1 MPYNSAGVYTPPT
14 GAENAAPAQIIRS
27 ATWNTIFTDLSA
39 ALTSVGAH
47 AAWLSTPTTITS
59 GPYTVLPSDTVVL
72 CKGSIG
78 TISLPLSSTKAP
90 GFTWIMGAAST
101 VFGSAGA
108 VVVPTSPDTVNGAA
122 TLTLSSN
129 FQVATLYALSTGGYI
144 KF

>member
-1 MPYNSAGVYTPPT
+1 MPYSADGVYIPPA
-14 GAENAAPAQIIRS
+14 GAENAAPSQIIRS
-27 ATWNTIFTDLSA
+27 ATWNSIFTDLSS
-39 ALTSVGAH
+39 ALSTVGNG
-47 AAWLSTPTTITS
+47 AAWINSPTTITS

-108 VVVPTSPDTVNGAA
+108 VVVPTAPDTVNGAA